1 MQGIAPTGKRVK
13 FPVMHLDR
21 IVDGEIVEHRGL
33 GDLTILMQ
41 QLGVM
46 Q

>member
-1 MQGIAPTGKRVK
+1 MAPTHRHVA

-21 IVDGEIVEHRGL
+21 VVDGQIVEHRGL
-33 GDLTILMQ
+33 GDLTIMMQ
-41 QLGVM
+41 QLGVT